1 MGILQRE
8 FAATICCR
16 IELLASRHQLFDGDV
31 GATASARQL
40 PSWGDKGFAK
50 IKRKTGGGE
59 SATGGDYNPVKS
71 RSVVVLEN
79 LVLVPIPVNPL
90 VESLY
95 AFDGEAEEGEENIVV
110 KKLGGEKK
118 VAVE

>member
-1 MGILQRE
+1 M
-8 FAATICCR
+8 
-16 IELLASRHQLFDGDV
+16 
-31 GATASARQL
+31 
-40 PSWGDKGFAK
+40 
-50 IKRKTGGGE
+50 
-59 SATGGDYNPVKS
+59 
-71 RSVVVLEN
+71 VVLEN